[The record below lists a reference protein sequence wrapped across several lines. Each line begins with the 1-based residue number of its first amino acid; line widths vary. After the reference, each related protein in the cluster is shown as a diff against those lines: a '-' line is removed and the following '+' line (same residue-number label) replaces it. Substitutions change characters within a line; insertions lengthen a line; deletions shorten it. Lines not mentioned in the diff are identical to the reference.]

1 MTEEPA
7 PGAETRV
14 LTVDAVKWGIAE
26 LKKLTIHSH
35 FFAYLFLVRCAAL
48 SDPDNIEADWH
59 LYSPY
64 VKVPTSLD
72 VVHAS
77 PIFRPI
83 SNQNVNDES
92 TYWNKAH
99 FAGSFAPSS
108 IRNQL
113 AFMVERRRQEAH
125 FRLPNN
131 HGRLALDALLSKRNA
146 AGTPIPAAP
155 VAAYLLRNQTFTTSP
170 LEPEAPAST
179 SADLVEAFKEHFGFR
194 EVRDGEA
201 AFAAL
206 FGVTGTDA
214 DRDGLTEEQRT
225 SIGFQWFEPL
235 SSYQLRRTAPEP
247 ELVGGGNGAE

>member
-1 MTEEPA
+1 MSDGPL
-7 PGAETRV
+7 GDAETRV

-72 VVHAS
+72 VIHAS

-113 AFMVERRRQEAH
+113 AFMVEGRRQDAH

-131 HGRLALDALLSKRNA
+131 HGRLALASAWR
-146 AGTPIPAAP
+146 TRPPVPPAP
-155 VAAYLLRNQTFTTSP
+155 R
-170 LEPEAPAST
+170 
-179 SADLVEAFKEHFGFR
+179 
-194 EVRDGEA
+194 
-201 AFAAL
+201 
-206 FGVTGTDA
+206 
-214 DRDGLTEEQRT
+214 
-225 SIGFQWFEPL
+225 
-235 SSYQLRRTAPEP
+235 
-247 ELVGGGNGAE
+247 